1 MQSKIE
7 KQHWGPIAIIGILF
21 FLFGFVTWLN
31 ATLIPYL
38 KIACELSDFEAY
50 LVTTA
55 FYISYFFMAL
65 PSSYIL
71 ERTGFKKGMAL
82 GLLVM
87 AAGSLVF
94 IPAAITRMYSLFLG
108 GLFIQG
114 LGLAILQTASNPYI
128 TILGPIESAAKR
140 ISIMGIAN
148 KVAGIL
154 SPILLGMIVL
164 DGADELVGQLG
175 GMSEIARETE
185 LDALSSRVIL
195 PYIIMAIALVLLS
208 VWIRYS
214 SLPEIEDEAGS
225 ESPSS
230 ETMTQKIGAALK
242 IPYLVLGFF
251 AIFFYLGA
259 EVIPVDSMG
268 LYGKH
273 LGFSLEE
280 SRFFASFTLSGMLLG
295 YIFGIIAIPKYI
307 SQQKALYYFS
317 ILGIL
322 FTIGVVVF
330 QGKLSILFLALLGFA
345 NSIMWPAIW
354 PLAIEGLGR
363 LTKIGS
369 AFLIMGIAGGAL
381 LTPLF
386 AKVTEWLH
394 GDMQLAYLMLIG
406 CYLYILYYAAF
417 GHRKGKSN
425 FS

>member
-1 MQSKIE
+1 MSAANK
-7 KQHWGPIAIIGILF
+7 KFTPGPILIIGILF

-38 KIACELSDFEAY
+38 KIACELTDFEAY

-71 ERTGFKKGMAL
+71 EKTGYKKGMAL

-87 AAGSLVF
+87 SVGSLVF
-94 IPAAITRMYSLFLG
+94 IPAALTRMYGLFLG

-128 TILGPIESAAKR
+128 TILGPIESAARR

-154 SPILLGMIVL
+154 SPIILGIIVL
-164 DGADELVGQLG
+164 EGADELLIQLDQLND
-175 GMSEIARETE
+175 MQKAAE
-185 LDALSSRVIL
+185 LDELASRVIL
-195 PYIIMAIALVLLS
+195 PYVVMALGLIALS
-208 VWIRYS
+208 VWIRFS
-214 SLPEIEDEAGS
+214 PLPEMDDSQGDQS
-225 ESPSS
+225 VDTDGRS
-230 ETMTQKIGAALK
+230 KIFQALK

-268 LYGKH
+268 LYGNY
-273 LGFSLEE
+273 LGFTTEE

-295 YIFGIIAIPKYI
+295 YIFGIIAIPRWI
-307 SQQKALYYFS
+307 SQQRALYYFA

-322 FTIGVVVF
+322 FTIAVVVF
-330 QGKLSILFLALLGFA
+330 DGYMSILFLALLGFA

-381 LTPLF
+381 LTPFF
-386 AKVTEWLH
+386 AKLTEWLQ
-394 GDMQLAYLMLIG
+394 GDMQSAYLMLVP
-406 CYLYILYYAAF
+406 CYIYILFYGIR
-417 GHRKGKSN
+417 GHRLGKMA
-425 FS
+425 